1 MLALR
6 AEQDDLGVLD
16 RPHAVPGRPVEE
28 VVLLAR
34 VDLAVGVRH
43 HELPREHV
51 APMRR
56 VAGVVLEA
64 FQERRNVSAG
74 AEGEVF
80 ASHLAEAGRVAEVA
94 CDTCDGAGDI
104 DLGGN
109 LILGYAHDGLLSYW
123 LDEFQSAAAPQR
135 HQRALCSLEHLNQST
150 SWTRLAAPNAVLT
163 CVLGGAVVAQARTVT
178 PK

>member
-1 MLALR
+1 
-6 AEQDDLGVLD
+6 
-16 RPHAVPGRPVEE
+16 
-28 VVLLAR
+28 
-34 VDLAVGVRH
+34 
-43 HELPREHV
+43 
-51 APMRR
+51 MRR

-135 HQRALCSLEHLNQST
+135 HRRALCSLEHLNQST
-150 SWTRLAAPNAVLT
+150 SWTRLAAPNVRDDRSQLAFGMTPALEAESA
-163 CVLGGAVVAQARTVT
+163 GGMTKV
-178 PK
+178 PKAW